1 MNPIQFDDVKKRQK
15 EQDLR
20 LWDVLVTQ
28 GGELRG
34 EVHFDDCCRR
44 NIYSASKSFTSV
56 AAGFAL
62 QEGLFSLSDKL
73 TDVFASDLPEK
84 TSVYLQQA
92 TVRDLLTMSLGQET
106 SCLMGGER
114 PFLTEKD
121 WVRYALSRPFTFTP
135 GEKFVYN
142 NAGPYLMG
150 VLIQR
155 RAGCDLVSYLM
166 PRLFAPLR
174 ITRPMWEQDPLGYT
188 FGAGGLFLNCTEL
201 HRFGQFCLQLGNW
214 EGKQLLDS
222 DYLKEATKKQ
232 QENGDGTGYGG
243 SGYGYLFWRGEHNS
257 ARADGK
263 YGQLSILLPEKDSVI
278 TLLAEKPGS
287 PRPLHD
293 MVWQCL
299 YPQL

>member
-1 MNPIQFDDVKKRQK
+1 M
-15 EQDLR
+15 
-20 LWDVLVTQ
+20 
-28 GGELRG
+28 
-34 EVHFDDCCRR
+34 
-44 NIYSASKSFTSV
+44 
-56 AAGFAL
+56 
-62 QEGLFSLSDKL
+62 
-73 TDVFASDLPEK
+73 
-84 TSVYLQQA
+84 
-92 TVRDLLTMSLGQET
+92 
-106 SCLMGGER
+106 
-114 PFLTEKD
+114 
-121 WVRYALSRPFTFTP
+121 RYTLSRPFTFTP

>member
-1 MNPIQFDDVKKRQK
+1 M
-15 EQDLR
+15 
-20 LWDVLVTQ
+20 
-28 GGELRG
+28 
-34 EVHFDDCCRR
+34 
-44 NIYSASKSFTSV
+44 
-56 AAGFAL
+56 
-62 QEGLFSLSDKL
+62 
-73 TDVFASDLPEK
+73 
-84 TSVYLQQA
+84 
-92 TVRDLLTMSLGQET
+92 RDLLTMSLGQET

-114 PFLTEKD
+114 PFLMEKD
-121 WVRYALSRPFTFTP
+121 WVRYTLSRPFTFTP